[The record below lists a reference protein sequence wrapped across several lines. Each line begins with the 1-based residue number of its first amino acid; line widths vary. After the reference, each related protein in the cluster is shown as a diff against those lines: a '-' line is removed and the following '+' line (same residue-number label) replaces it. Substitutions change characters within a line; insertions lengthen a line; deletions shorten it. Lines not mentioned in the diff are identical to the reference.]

1 MIGLGGP
8 VWGVVVVGMLAVLLV
23 VFVRRIRQ
31 VGDGSGKLIAI
42 GVVIGLAVA
51 GVGLAA
57 SLLSR

>member
-8 VWGVVVVGMLAVLLV
+8 VWGVVVVAMLAVLLV

-42 GVVIGLAVA
+42 GIVIGLAVA
-51 GVGLAA
+51 GIGLAA